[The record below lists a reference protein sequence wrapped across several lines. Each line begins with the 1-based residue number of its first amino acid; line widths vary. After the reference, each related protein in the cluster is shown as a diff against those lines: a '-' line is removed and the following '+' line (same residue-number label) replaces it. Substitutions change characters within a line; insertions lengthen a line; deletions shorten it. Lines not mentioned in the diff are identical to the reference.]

1 MDKIWLH
8 NYPKNIPENI
18 DKNSYSSIVDLINDA
33 DKKFK
38 NNVFDMPT
46 AENSMTG
53 IGLGLSISGFKPIL
67 VHQRV
72 EFSLLSSE

>member
-33 DKKFK
+33 EKKFK
-38 NNVFDMPT
+38 
-46 AENSMTG
+46 
-53 IGLGLSISGFKPIL
+53 IIL
-67 VHQRV
+67 P
-72 EFSLLSSE
+72 SLT